1 MLAKYHDWMMMD
13 DKDSRSTSWT
23 SAMKEYYKY
32 KHILLY
38 NFSFT
43 LVKICLYRKS
53 PWINLKKST
62 IFVLIENKTD
72 QRNQSQPE
80 LFVYLTDSWAPGVSA
95 LFQLDSTSAELFYG
109 LLLQKGKVQKDL
121 FLFLV
126 IEFAQFCLLSRTA
139 LVPLTVIHWLLSIFQ
154 WTKWRLKKK
163 KNGDFFS
170 TFILENKHF
179 KIIFSYD
186 QTRSFGCQH
195 WNHR

>member
-13 DKDSRSTSWT
+13 DKDSWNTSWI
-23 SAMKEYYKY
+23 SAVKEYYKY

-43 LVKICLYRKS
+43 LVKICL
-53 PWINLKKST
+53 
-62 IFVLIENKTD
+62 IEN
-72 QRNQSQPE
+72 QLE
-80 LFVYLTDSWAPGVSA
+80 LILKNRPFLFWLRIKVKNCTLHWSKEPISA

-109 LLLQKGKVQKDL
+109 LLLQKGKGHKDL

-154 WTKWRLKKK
+154 WTKCYC
-163 KNGDFFS
+163 
-170 TFILENKHF
+170 I
-179 KIIFSYD
+179 
-186 QTRSFGCQH
+186 
-195 WNHR
+195 

>member
-1 MLAKYHDWMMMD
+1 MSAKYHDWMLMD
-13 DKDSRSTSWT
+13 DKDSRHTSWI
-23 SAMKEYYKY
+23 SAVKEYYKY

-62 IFVLIENKTD
+62 MFVLIENKTD

-80 LFVYLTDSWAPGVSA
+80 LFVYLTDRWAPGVSA

-139 LVPLTVIHWLLSIFQ
+139 LVPLAVINFSMSKMKIEE
-154 WTKWRLKKK
+154 KRR
-163 KNGDFFS
+163 FFS

>member
-1 MLAKYHDWMMMD
+1 M
-13 DKDSRSTSWT
+13 
-23 SAMKEYYKY
+23 
-32 KHILLY
+32 
-38 NFSFT
+38 
-43 LVKICLYRKS
+43 
-53 PWINLKKST
+53 
-62 IFVLIENKTD
+62 IENKTD

-109 LLLQKGKVQKDL
+109 LLLQKGKGQKDL

-179 KIIFSYD
+179 KIIFFL
-186 QTRSFGCQH
+186 RSNSLLWMPTLKPQVNVPSKPQH
-195 WNHR
+195 EALSNLKNKF